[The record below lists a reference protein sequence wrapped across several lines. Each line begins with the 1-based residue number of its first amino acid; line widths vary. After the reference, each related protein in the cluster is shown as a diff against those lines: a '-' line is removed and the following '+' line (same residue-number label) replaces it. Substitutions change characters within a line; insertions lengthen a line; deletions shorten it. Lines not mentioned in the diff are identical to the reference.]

1 MQTAAITLG
10 LYAAALRGRMQY
22 RANFLT
28 MVVFGLVYQLTGFV
42 FIWVLLSRFQAVG
55 GWTLGEVAFLYGL
68 RLVVHGLHMVVFGGL
83 GELRWMIRQA
93 HFDRYLVRPIA
104 PLLQAISINLPAN
117 GFGDL
122 LGGVVLFG
130 AAAVAVDVDWSPT
143 ALAYLLAAILGG
155 TLLEGALQLFT
166 TTLGFRMTE
175 SGNLGRFLFG
185 FFDGFGNY
193 PLKIFNAPLQLL
205 LTWGIP
211 VAFVSY
217 FPASVLLAR
226 TGELSVQP
234 WVAYAAPVAG
244 ALWFAAAYWLWRRE
258 IWQYKSA
265 GH

>member
-1 MQTAAITLG
+1 VRTAAITLE
-10 LYAAALRGRMQY
+10 LFASALRGRMQY

-68 RLVVHGLHMVVFGGL
+68 RLVVHGLHMVLFGGI
-83 GELRWMIRQA
+83 GQARWLIRQG
-93 HFDRYLVRPIA
+93 HFDRYLVRPVG
-104 PLLQAISINLPAN
+104 PLLQSMSINLPAN

-122 LGGVVLFG
+122 LGGIVLFAI
-130 AAAVAVDVDWSPT
+130 AATMVDVDWSPQ
-143 ALAYLLAAILGG
+143 AFAYLVMAIVGG
-155 TLLEGALQLFT
+155 ALLEGALQVLVAALTF
-166 TTLGFRMTE
+166 
-175 SGNLGRFLFG
+175 RFLETGNFSFFLFS

-193 PLKIFNAPLQLL
+193 PLSIFNAPLQLL
-205 LTWGIP
+205 LTWGVP
-211 VAFVSY
+211 VAFVAY

-234 WVAYAAPVAG
+234 WVAYAAPLAGVA
-244 ALWFAAAYWLWRRE
+244 WFALAYWMWRRGLRG
-258 IWQYKSA
+258 YKSA